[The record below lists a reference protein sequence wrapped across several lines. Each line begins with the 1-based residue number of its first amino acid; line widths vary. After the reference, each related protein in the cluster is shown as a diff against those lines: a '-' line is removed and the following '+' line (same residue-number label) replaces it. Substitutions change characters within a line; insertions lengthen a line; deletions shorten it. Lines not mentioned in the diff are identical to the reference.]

1 MNWEAIGA
9 VGEILGAIGVI
20 ATLLY
25 LTTQI
30 RQNTKAL
37 RVSSFHA
44 STQSLIGDNHLVA
57 GDGELASLVAKSL
70 SEDENDFS
78 PAEQVRLDFLVTSNF
93 RTFEEAYY
101 LKDEGILEA
110 QSWQRVAV
118 TLERLIQNVGV
129 REYWLRGDFGFD
141 EKFKEYVDSRIE
153 ASAGHGS

>member
-1 MNWEAIGA
+1 MNWGAIGA
-9 VGEILGAIGVI
+9 IGEILGAIGVI

-57 GDGELASLVAKSL
+57 GDGELASLVARGL
-70 SEDENDFS
+70 SEDEIHFS

-93 RTFEEAYY
+93 RTFEEAFC
-101 LKDEGILEA
+101 LRDEGVLGA
-110 QSWQRVAV
+110 QSWQRVEVA
-118 TLERLIQNVGV
+118 LERLIQNVRV
-129 REYWLRGDFGFD
+129 QEYWLRGDFGFD
-141 EKFKEYVDSRIE
+141 EKFKGYVDSRIE
-153 ASAGHGS
+153 ASTGDGA